1 MSLFRPS
8 RRSAPES
15 RGFTTGNV
23 GLTTLGDTIS
33 DSLRLVP
40 LYSAVSLIAEAL
52 STAPVHEFAD
62 RGGGRVRIN
71 DDPVVREPGVGLDRI
86 SWVCQAVSSL
96 LLRGN
101 AYGLGTGLDVAR
113 PSKVMWLPPD
123 MVTVDES
130 GAFPEYYLAGQ
141 HIDRGLI
148 THLRGHVLPGSC
160 VGLSPISLFRTQLQ
174 TGRRVDVASSE
185 WYGQATNPRGILS
198 RTDRALEPDEIET
211 TKQRYKES
219 VKSGDILVT
228 GNDWRWQSLTVSPA
242 DAQFV
247 GQAQMTANQIAAI
260 YHVPAE
266 EIGGTTGNSLTYST
280 VELNGIKFNQ
290 RAILPWA
297 ARLEQAWSSWV
308 AQPRYVRFN
317 LDATLRVDLKTRMD
331 AYAVALKNGVYT
343 QDRVR
348 ALENEPP
355 MTEQEVTDWQEHYV
369 KPGAAQPAADPASA
383 PPTEGKPA

>member
-1 MSLFRPS
+1 MS
-8 RRSAPES
+8 
-15 RGFTTGNV
+15 
-23 GLTTLGDTIS
+23 TLGDSIS
-33 DSLRLVP
+33 DALRLVP
-40 LYSAVSLIAEAL
+40 LYGAVSLVADAI

-71 DDPVVREPGVGLDRI
+71 DDAVVREPGLGIDRI

-101 AYGLGTGLDVAR
+101 AYGFGTGLDVAR
-113 PSKVMWLPPD
+113 PTSVMWLPPD
-123 MVTVDES
+123 QMVVDES
-130 GAFPEYYLAGQ
+130 GVLPEYYLNGQ

-148 THLRGHVLPGSC
+148 THIRGHVLPGSC
-160 VGLSPISLFRTQLQ
+160 VGLAPISLFRTQLQ
-174 TGRRVDVASSE
+174 TGRRVDVASSD
-185 WYGQATNPRGILS
+185 WYGQAANPRGILS
-198 RTDRALEPDEIET
+198 NKTGPLTPDQIET
-211 TKQRYKES
+211 TKQRYQES

-228 GNDWRWQSLTVSPA
+228 GNDWQWQSLTVSPA
-242 DAQFV
+242 DAQFI
-247 GQAQMTANQIAAI
+247 GQMQMTANQIAAI
-260 YHVPAE
+260 YHVPAD

-290 RAILPWA
+290 RAILPWT
-297 ARLEQAWSSWV
+297 ARIEQAWSSWV

-355 MTEQEVTDWQEHYV
+355 MTPDEVTAWQENYV
-369 KPGAAQPAADPASA
+369 KPGAAQDAQP
-383 PPTEGKPA
+383 GKPPGGGQA

>member
-1 MSLFRPS
+1 MSLFRPA
-8 RRSAPES
+8 RRSAPAES
-15 RGFTTGNV
+15 RGFTTGNL
-23 GLTTLGDTIS
+23 GMTTLGDSVS
-33 DSLRLVP
+33 DALRLVP
-40 LYSAVSLIAEAL
+40 LYAAVSLIADAI

-71 DDPVVREPGVGLDRI
+71 DDAVVREPGLGIDRI

-101 AYGLGTGLDVAR
+101 AYGFGTGLDTAR
-113 PSKVMWLPPD
+113 PTSVIWLPPD
-123 MVTVDES
+123 QVMVDET
-130 GAFPEYYLAGQ
+130 GALPEYYLNGR

-174 TGRRVDVASSE
+174 TGRRVDVASSD

-198 RTDRALEPDEIET
+198 RTDRALEPDEIDA

-228 GNDWRWQSLTVSPA
+228 GNDWKWQSLTVSPA

-260 YHVPAE
+260 YHVPAD

-290 RAILPWA
+290 RAILPWTT
-297 ARLEQAWSSWV
+297 RIEQAWSSWL

-355 MTEQEVTDWQEHYV
+355 MTADEVTAWQENYV
-369 KPGAAQPAADPASA
+369 KPGAAQPAAQPGGGQA
-383 PPTEGKPA
+383 